1 MCLQEENGLS
11 CDLDKDGIPDL
22 CDDDIDGDGVK
33 NLMNLLTK
41 ELPNCRIDAGN
52 INQEILALTTQACA
66 S

>member
-1 MCLQEENGLS
+1 VCLQEENELS

-22 CDDDIDGDGVK
+22 CDDDIDGDGVV

-41 ELPNCRIDAGN
+41 ELPNCRID
-52 INQEILALTTQACA
+52 